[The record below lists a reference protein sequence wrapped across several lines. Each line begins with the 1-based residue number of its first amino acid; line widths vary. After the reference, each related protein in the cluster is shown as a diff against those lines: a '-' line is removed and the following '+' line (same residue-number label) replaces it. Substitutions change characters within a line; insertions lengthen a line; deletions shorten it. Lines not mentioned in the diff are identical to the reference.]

1 MKGTWAA
8 KKPCGHTG
16 ETISRRPTLS
26 FGLWMQQIALE
37 LKTAD
42 KNSRACCLRRSV
54 VSKLA
59 FDIANSTK
67 RLMGA
72 SLLVFSNKT
81 DVEGCMSDSDI
92 RQVDDAPEIFSQ
104 TRLTVTGASTGR
116 NQDAQMDYHTL
127 QCNYREESAGR
138 PRMGCARCSRQALS
152 LLKVSSR
159 GASRRGFYSWLSDG
173 HQESAPCEAR
183 ARTCPQS
190 NNRSF
195 SRHTTQG
202 ALDTYL

>member
-42 KNSRACCLRRSV
+42 KNSQACCSRRSV
-54 VSKLA
+54 APKLA

-92 RQVDDAPEIFSQ
+92 RQVDHAPEIFSQ

-159 GASRRGFYSWLSDG
+159 AAGGVSILGFLT
-173 HQESAPCEAR
+173 AIRKAR
-183 ARTCPQS
+183 LVRPGGMRVTNLPAEQQQI
-190 NNRSF
+190 F
-195 SRHTTQG
+195 
-202 ALDTYL
+202 